1 MQNRKHRLF
10 VAVVSS
16 TLFLVGGASF
26 FASSP
31 IGFWKGDSIS
41 KEVLNET
48 VSETDNDHAIP
59 REFSLSEPSFPDR
72 VCNIDD
78 FGAIGDGN
86 TMNTRAF
93 AAAINECANRGGGKV
108 LVPKGKWLTG
118 PVVLK
123 DNIWLF
129 LEKDAEILFSVERAD
144 YLPVVRSRFEG
155 VEYFGYSS
163 PLSARNAENIAIT
176 GEGTIN
182 GQAEK
187 SWWTS
192 VDDPEV
198 AISLVELYRMG
209 QDGVPIENRIF
220 GEKKG
225 LRPAFVELF
234 ECRTV
239 LIDGVTFVNGPMWTI
254 HPLYSDTVSIRN
266 IAIQTHD
273 GRNTDGIVV
282 DSSQNVSIKD
292 SRFST
297 GDDAVSIKSGRDN
310 DGMRIGRPSKNI
322 FIGNCVVEDAHAAI
336 AIGSE
341 VSGGIYDIFVD
352 TIRVK
357 NADFGIRMKSSPG
370 RGASVHTIRIRD
382 MDIENARISAL
393 ELDQMTGEAVS
404 VGVALTDF
412 HDIRI
417 ENIRCGWTRKP
428 LRFNGAAE
436 QSPYDITLRDF
447 TISASGTASLENVR
461 DVLVKNLTLTSSRKG
476 KDAGMEIVGSHN
488 VVLDHT
494 NLPPSRILCKDGC
507 IY

>member
-1 MQNRKHRLF
+1 MKRIYFVCMGIPLLF
-10 VAVVSS
+10 VVVIFFREIYFGKQEVKNMIALERIS
-16 TLFLVGGASF
+16 TDHEE
-26 FASSP
+26 SP
-31 IGFWKGDSIS
+31 FP
-41 KEVLNET
+41 EMT
-48 VSETDNDHAIP
+48 
-59 REFSLSEPSFPDR
+59 SLTEPSFPDR
-72 VCNIDD
+72 VCSIAD
-78 FGAIGDGN
+78 FGAIGDGD

-93 AAAINECANRGGGKV
+93 DAAINECANHGGGKV

-118 PVVLK
+118 PVALK

-129 LEKDAEILFSVERAD
+129 LEKDAEILFSIQKSD

-198 AISLVELYRMG
+198 AVSLVELYRMG
-209 QDGVPIENRIF
+209 QDGEPVENRVF
-220 GEKKG
+220 GEGRG

-234 ECRTV
+234 ECHTV
-239 LIDGVTFVNGPMWTI
+239 LIDGVTFLNGPMWTI

-266 IAIQTHD
+266 IVVQTHD

-292 SRFST
+292 SRFAT
-297 GDDAVSIKSGRDN
+297 GDDAIAIKSGRDN
-310 DGMRIGRPSKNI
+310 DGMRIGRPSKNVLI
-322 FIGNCVVEDAHAAI
+322 RNCVVEDAHAAI

-341 VSGGIYDIFVD
+341 VSGGIHDIFVD

-370 RGASVHTIRIRD
+370 RGASVHTIRIRN
-382 MDIENARISAL
+382 MDIENARIAAL

-412 HDIRI
+412 HDIHI
-417 ENIRCGWTRKP
+417 ENVRCGWTRKP
-428 LRFNGAAE
+428 LRFNGSAE
-436 QSPYDITLRDF
+436 QPPYDITLRDF
-447 TISASGTASLENVR
+447 TIAASGTASLENVQ
-461 DVLVKNLTLTSSRKG
+461 DVLIKNFTLTSSRKG
-476 KDAGMEIVGSHN
+476 KDPGMDIVGSHH
-488 VVLDHT
+488 VILDQT
-494 NLPPSRILCKDGC
+494 NLPQSRILCKDGC
-507 IY
+507 VY